1 VDNQDVKLTLSRG
14 TRIAQFWPLRKSRE
28 RMKAMQ
34 WGKGR
39 RCNAWLL
46 TAMPVA
52 ALAFAV
58 LGGGCSTSVRTP
70 LPDLKP
76 TPSTAMSQE
85 EAKKA
90 VSELNK
96 VRVTHEQDA
105 EQQIE
110 QSR

>member
-1 VDNQDVKLTLSRG
+1 
-14 TRIAQFWPLRKSRE
+14 
-28 RMKAMQ
+28 
-34 WGKGR
+34 
-39 RCNAWLL
+39 
-46 TAMPVA
+46 
-52 ALAFAV
+52 
-58 LGGGCSTSVRTP
+58 
-70 LPDLKP
+70 
-76 TPSTAMSQE
+76 MSKE